1 MNYTIDTDVLIAG
14 AGPTGLVLA
23 NLLGTHGIRV
33 TIVEKRAD
41 LIDYPRGVGLDD
53 ESYRTLQTMGLLD
66 AVKPYWACP
75 QIVDK

>member
-41 LIDYPRGVGLDD
+41 LIDYPAELALMTSPTGRCK
-53 ESYRTLQTMGLLD
+53 R
-66 AVKPYWACP
+66 WACWMR
-75 QIVDK
+75 